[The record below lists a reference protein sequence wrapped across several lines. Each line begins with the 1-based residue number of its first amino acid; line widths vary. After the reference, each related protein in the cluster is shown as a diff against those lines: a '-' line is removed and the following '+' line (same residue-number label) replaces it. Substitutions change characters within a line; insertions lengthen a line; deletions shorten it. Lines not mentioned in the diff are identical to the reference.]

1 MNQEMTQMPMSP
13 LPKSVKVRSTCN
25 ACQQAKIRCSHEK
38 PACRRCLKQN
48 LVCIYSVS
56 RRLGRP
62 AKKRDTQQEN
72 DRRFHDDAE
81 GPSLPSNRKTRSPK
95 KKIKDQGV
103 QRKDHGKGMTLDKV
117 DQTLLDQVVFD
128 DAMMDD
134 FQADALMQNSC
145 FLGGELESP
154 FSELPQDRNILD
166 VHPNIDTAVAA
177 NEMPAYTTGFQPV
190 LSNAPDHMSSVHS
203 YSPINPFASASE
215 SLLEATP
222 SCPESLKR
230 ETLVFTPPIPPAL
243 EHLINNSATTEA
255 SCKTA
260 PSHIPR
266 ASRDYIF
273 PADAGG
279 TNPNV
284 ANQAPSRPLQCQCH
298 EQIVKELI
306 RVNICACR
314 TGPYVTIDSI
324 LSSQRL
330 LQQLADTILQCGTCS
345 KSGVNLLMV
354 VVVSIDSLVTAL
366 EAIISVE
373 NGLMEG
379 LFSDFHEYHAYS
391 FCRDISSTPTSRWNK
406 GGGFH
411 IKAQVESCPLLVGGF
426 CVPGDEKFS
435 FVLQVLHS
443 RLSGLLNTIRRIRLC
458 AQDVLDIPASRG
470 KLVMVTETD
479 RRLQLIMMKMKMLTK
494 R

>member
-1 MNQEMTQMPMSP
+1 MNQEISVPTSP

-62 AKKRDTQQEN
+62 AKKRDPQQEN
-72 DRRFHDDAE
+72 DQRYRADAE
-81 GPSLPSNRKTRSPK
+81 GPSLPSNRKARSPR
-95 KKIKDQGV
+95 KKIKDETV
-103 QRKDHGKGMTLDKV
+103 QRKVPGKGVSLDNV
-117 DQTLLDQVVFD
+117 DRMLLDQVAFD

-134 FQADALMQNSC
+134 FQADAFMQNSC
-145 FLGGELESP
+145 FLGGETESP
-154 FSELPQDRNILD
+154 FSVPDSFDLSSDSWLKEFMSTQPAELSQYRSILD
-166 VHPNIDTAVAA
+166 LHPSMDTMAA
-177 NEMPAYTTGFQPV
+177 NEMASYTTGFQPG
-190 LSNAPDHMSSVHS
+190 LSTAPDHLSSVHS
-203 YSPINPFASASE
+203 YSPLNPFTSANE
-215 SLLEATP
+215 GLLEAT

-230 ETLVFTPPIPPAL
+230 EALAFTPPIPSTL
-243 EHLINNSATTEA
+243 EHLANNSTTAEA
-255 SCKTA
+255 SCKTG
-260 PSHIPR
+260 PTDVSR
-266 ASRDYIF
+266 TSRDYVF
-273 PADAGG
+273 SADAGRTNFNV
-279 TNPNV
+279 TNP
-284 ANQAPSRPLQCQCH
+284 APSRPLQCQCH

-306 RVNICACR
+306 RVNICTCR
-314 TGPYVTIDSI
+314 TGPDVTIDSI

-379 LFSDFHEYHAYS
+379 LFSGFHEYHAYS

-458 AQDVLDIPASRG
+458 CN
-470 KLVMVTETD
+470 
-479 RRLQLIMMKMKMLTK
+479 
-494 R
+494 